1 MAEYKYGE
9 EVKRSE
15 FLIFLKLGEME
26 THNILGVGV
35 EDLSL
40 DLEADEVE
48 RKWIVDRFASTE
60 IRSMTKS
67 TSVEN
72 IVIKGDPL
80 HKPIMDAYRKQVGIT
95 GSAIQV
101 YTWLDVTKTEADLQ
115 DVLIVPT
122 SLGGGEDLAI
132 SYDIKFNGAP
142 KQGTA
147 TLAPETQSATFEP
160 PAP

>member
-1 MAEYKYGE
+1 MAYKYGE

-101 YTWLDVTKTEADLQ
+101 YTWLDVAETEADLQ

-142 KQGTA
+142 KRH
-147 TLAPETQSATFEP
+147 
-160 PAP
+160 